1 MRRIADAERLRQFM
15 ADLGRTC
22 RVRYP
27 AVDPPTFRRQV
38 DQRGRGPAAVTLYR
52 LLATEHGNGAH
63 SRYNALIRSLVSF
76 ERAVARSKPAAR

>member
-15 ADLGRTC
+15 AGLGRTC

-38 DQRGRGPAAVTLYR
+38 D
-52 LLATEHGNGAH
+52 
-63 SRYNALIRSLVSF
+63 
-76 ERAVARSKPAAR
+76 RAVADLRR